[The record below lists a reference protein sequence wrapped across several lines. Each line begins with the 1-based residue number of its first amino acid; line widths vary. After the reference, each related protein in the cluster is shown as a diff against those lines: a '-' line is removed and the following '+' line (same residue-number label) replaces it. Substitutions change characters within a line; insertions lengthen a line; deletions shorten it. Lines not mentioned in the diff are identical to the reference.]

1 MVCERPYL
9 LSVGFAWLG
18 PRLIARDRDASF
30 WGWGVAGA
38 SVMLATL
45 SSSTNERAHNMLFKA
60 LSAAVY
66 GIDAHII
73 DVEIDYSGVVLEK
86 AEFSTVGL
94 PDAAVRESRDRVR
107 SAIRNCGFDIP
118 PTRITINLAPADLKK
133 EGSGFD
139 LPIAIGILGA
149 YGALHIKDLSNF
161 LLVGELG
168 LDGALRSVQGM
179 LPIAIAARARGIEN
193 LVIPAGNAREAA
205 VVEGVN
211 VYPVKSLLEVRDLLN
226 SAAFGAMT
234 AIPLKVETKILLEEL
249 QHFPHDFKDVRG
261 QHVAKR
267 ALEVAAAGGHNIL
280 MIGPPGSGKT
290 MLAKRLP
297 SILAPLRFEEAL
309 ETTKIHSVAGVLNAD
324 EGLVTHRPFR
334 SPHHTIS
341 DAGLI
346 GGGAVPRPGEVSL
359 AHNGLLFL
367 DELPEFPRNVLE
379 VLRQPLEDEQVTIS
393 RAAMS
398 LSFPARFMLAA
409 AMNPCPCGYFNDK
422 SRECMCTPPMI
433 QRYVSKVSGPLL
445 DRIDIHIEVPA
456 VQYKE
461 LRGGSS
467 AEGSAEI
474 RGRVMAARERQHTRF
489 ARVDAGPG
497 AGERTRPSGKHASRP
512 VYANAQMTTQQIR
525 LYCELSSDAERIL
538 ERAMQQQGLSARAHD
553 RILKV
558 ARTIADLEG
567 APDLAVK
574 HIAEAIQY
582 RTLDRSYWS

>member
-1 MVCERPYL
+1 VLP
-9 LSVGFAWLG
+9 ST
-18 PRLIARDRDASF
+18 ASTH
-30 WGWGVAGA
+30 
-38 SVMLATL
+38 TL
-45 SSSTNERAHNMLFKA
+45 STSRS
-60 LSAAVY
+60 
-66 GIDAHII
+66 
-73 DVEIDYSGVVLEK
+73 
-86 AEFSTVGL
+86 
-94 PDAAVRESRDRVR
+94 VRESRDRVR
-107 SAIRNCGFDIP
+107 SAIKNSGFDIP
-118 PTRITINLAPADLKK
+118 PTRITINLAPADIKK

-139 LPIAIGILGA
+139 LPIAIALLGA
-149 YGALHIKDLSNF
+149 YGAMHIKDISNF

-168 LDGALRSVQGM
+168 LDGSLRAVQGM
-179 LPIAIAARARGIEN
+179 LPIAVAALAKGIRN
-193 LVIPAGNAREAA
+193 LIIPASNAREAA
-205 VVEGVN
+205 VVEGVD
-211 VYPVKSLLEVRDLLN
+211 VYPVHTLLEVRELLN
-226 SAAFGAMT
+226 SAAFGPIT
-234 AIPLKVETKILLEEL
+234 AEPIHVEPATLLAEL
-249 QHFPHDFKDVRG
+249 QQFPHDFKDVRG

-297 SILAPLRFEEAL
+297 SILSPLRFEEAL
-309 ETTKIHSVAGVLNAD
+309 ETTKIHSVAGVLDA
-324 EGLVTHRPFR
+324 EQGLVTHRPFR

-346 GGGAVPRPGEVSL
+346 GGGMIPRPGEVSL

-379 VLRQPLEDEQVTIS
+379 VLRQPLEDGTVTIA

-422 SRECMCTPPMI
+422 SRDCMCTPPMI

-461 LRGGSS
+461 LRGGAS

-474 RGRVMAARERQHTRF
+474 RTRVLAARQLQHTRF
-489 ARVDAGPG
+489 ALAAD
-497 AGERTRPSGKHASRP
+497 RTKGTAKSSARQIFSNS
-512 VYANAQMTTQQIR
+512 QMNTQQIR
-525 LYCELSSDAERIL
+525 AYCELSTDAERLL

-558 ARTIADLEG
+558 SRTIADLAGE
-567 APDLAVK
+567 PDIAVR

-582 RTLDRSYWS
+582 RTLDRSYWA

>member
-1 MVCERPYL
+1 
-9 LSVGFAWLG
+9 
-18 PRLIARDRDASF
+18 
-30 WGWGVAGA
+30 
-38 SVMLATL
+38 
-45 SSSTNERAHNMLFKA
+45 MLFKA
-60 LSAAVY
+60 RSAAVY

-73 DVEIDYSGVVLEK
+73 DVEVDFSGIILNKE
-86 AEFSTVGL
+86 EFSTVGL

-107 SAIRNCGFDIP
+107 SAIKNSGFDIP
-118 PTRITINLAPADLKK
+118 PTRITINLAPADIKK

-149 YGALHIKDLSNF
+149 YGGLHIKDISNF

-168 LDGALRSVQGM
+168 LDGTLRAVQGM
-179 LPIAIAARARGIEN
+179 LPIAIAARAKGIKN
-193 LVIPAGNAREAA
+193 LVIPASNAREAA
-205 VVEGVN
+205 VVEGVD
-211 VYPVKSLLEVRDLLN
+211 VYPVQTLTEVRELLN
-226 SAAFGAMT
+226 SASFGTLNAK
-234 AIPLKVETKILLEEL
+234 PLRIEAATLLDEL
-249 QHFPHDFKDVRG
+249 EHFPFDFKDVRG
-261 QHVAKR
+261 QQVAKR

-309 ETTKIHSVAGVLNAD
+309 ETTKIHSVAGVLDAD
-324 EGLVTHRPFR
+324 RGLVTHRPFR

-346 GGGAVPRPGEVSL
+346 GGGMIPRPGEVSL

-379 VLRQPLEDEQVTIS
+379 VLRQPLEDGMVTIA

-398 LSFPARFMLAA
+398 LTFPARFMLAA

-461 LRGGSS
+461 LRGGVS

-474 RGRVMAARERQHTRF
+474 RVRVLAARKLQHARFTALPQPER
-489 ARVDAGPG
+489 PG
-497 AGERTRPSGKHASRP
+497 APALASETRDGKSTRAKSKP
-512 VYANAQMTTQQIR
+512 IFSNSQMNTQQVR
-525 LYCELSSDAERIL
+525 TFCELSPDAERLL
-538 ERAMQQQGLSARAHD
+538 ERAMQQQGLTARAHD

-558 ARTIADLEG
+558 ARTIADLG
-567 APDLAVK
+567 AEPDIAVK

>member
-1 MVCERPYL
+1 
-9 LSVGFAWLG
+9 
-18 PRLIARDRDASF
+18 
-30 WGWGVAGA
+30 
-38 SVMLATL
+38 
-45 SSSTNERAHNMLFKA
+45 MLFKA

-66 GIDAHII
+66 GIDANLI
-73 DVEIDYSGVVLEK
+73 DVEVDYSGVVAEK
-86 AEFSTVGL
+86 DVFHTVGL

-107 SAIRNCGFDIP
+107 AAIKNSGYTIP
-118 PTRITINLAPADLKK
+118 PTSITINLAPADLKK

-139 LPIAIGILGA
+139 LPIALGILGA
-149 YGALHIKDLSNF
+149 YGALRVDNVDRF

-168 LDGALRSVQGM
+168 LDGSVRAVPGM
-179 LPIAIAARARGIEN
+179 LPVAILAREKKIPNLILPAA
-193 LVIPAGNAREAA
+193 NAAEAA

-211 VYPVKSLLEVRDLLN
+211 VYPVSSLLDVIDLLN
-226 SAAFGAMT
+226 STVVGQVQREPFRVKT
-234 AIPLKVETKILLEEL
+234 EELLGEL
-249 QHFPHDFKDVRG
+249 QHFSVDFKDVRG
-261 QHVAKR
+261 QQTAKR
-267 ALEVAAAGGHNIL
+267 ALEVAAAGSHNIL

-297 SILAPLRFEEAL
+297 SILAPLTFEEAL
-309 ETTKIHSVAGVLNAD
+309 ETTKIHSVAGVLDAAA
-324 EGLVTHRPFR
+324 GLVTQRPFR

-346 GGGAVPRPGEVSL
+346 GGGIVPRPGEVSL

-379 VLRQPLEDEQVTIS
+379 VMRQPLEDHTVTIA
-393 RAAMS
+393 RASMS
-398 LSFPARFMLAA
+398 LTFPARFMLAA

-433 QRYVSKVSGPLL
+433 QRYVAKISGPLL

-461 LRGGSS
+461 LRGGAA

-474 RGRVMAARERQHTRF
+474 RTRVMCARDRQRSRF
-489 ARVDAGPG
+489 KKAGDKVF
-497 AGERTRPSGKHASRP
+497 S
-512 VYANAQMTTQQIR
+512 NAQMSTRQIR
-525 LYCELSSDAERIL
+525 VHCELGPDAERLL
-538 ERAMQQQGLSARAHD
+538 ERAMQQQGLTARAHD

-567 APDLAVK
+567 ADQLAVS
-574 HIAEAIQY
+574 HLAEAIQY
-582 RTLDRSYWS
+582 RTLDRSYWA